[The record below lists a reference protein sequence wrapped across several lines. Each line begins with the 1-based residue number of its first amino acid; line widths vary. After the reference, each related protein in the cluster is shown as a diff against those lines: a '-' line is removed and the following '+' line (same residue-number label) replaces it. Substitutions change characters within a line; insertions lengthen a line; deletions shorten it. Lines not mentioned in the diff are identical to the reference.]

1 MPIYAVELLAPIVLE
16 DSRGSSGGEAF
27 ADFEVVA
34 DSKDQA
40 KKLAEEKLK
49 DEDFIRNL
57 DWDEQD
63 VYEDLTDDE
72 DEDYHVDFD
81 RVKIDRIEEG

>member
-34 DSKDQA
+34 DSLEKARQ
-40 KKLAEEKLK
+40 LAEDKLN
-49 DEDFIRNL
+49 DSTFVGNL
-57 DWDEQD
+57 EWDASEG
-63 VYEDLTDDE
+63 DDYLE
-72 DEDYHVDFD
+72 DEDGGYGIDFD
-81 RVKIDRIEEG
+81 RVKINRIEEG

>member
-1 MPIYAVELLAPIVLE
+1 MPIYTVELLAPIVLE

-49 DEDFIRNL
+49 DEDFVGNL
-57 DWDEQD
+57 EWDASEG
-63 VYEDLTDDE
+63 DDYLE
-72 DEDYHVDFD
+72 DEDGGYGIDFD